1 MRFLI
6 PVAVAASL
14 FAPAAALACPNCIM
28 HGTEREDKA
37 WSTIMGRQNPLMP
50 ATASV
55 SATAPDPATA
65 AKQAKPAKAA
75 NQPKAA
81 TPTKASK

>member
-50 ATASV
+50 ATAS
-55 SATAPDPATA
+55 APATA